1 MVKEYYSEKISCY
14 ERFTS
19 NIKKYYLQCN
29 NFYKKISLHSIFFL
43 ISFKKRNY
51 IYKKCCVKPLKIFKQ
66 RQTDF
71 LSTSLGCL
79 PWNINPK
86 HPLQNKNMI
95 INSRR
100 TKWPVDGQLG
110 VTYGG
115 TPESVGLQGLVRR
128 PLLHPQGLQAGEG
141 ALLHHHLGFTGTER
155 YKSHVTSVRKVR
167 ITCYISQKG
176 TNHM

>member
-1 MVKEYYSEKISCY
+1 M
-14 ERFTS
+14 
-19 NIKKYYLQCN
+19 
-29 NFYKKISLHSIFFL
+29 SLHSIFFL

-51 IYKKCCVKPLKIFKQ
+51 IYKKCCVKPLKILKNPTNK

-86 HPLQNKNMI
+86 QPIQNKNMI

-141 ALLHHHLGFTGTER
+141 ALLHHHLGFTEAER
-155 YKSHVTSVRKVR
+155 YELHVTSVRKVR
-167 ITCYISQKG
+167 ITCNISQKG
-176 TNHM
+176 TNHT